1 MRRLLSSYSCH
12 FDTLLFILQA
22 MECCIAGVVPL
33 ADDWSAE
40 CRMTVRQL
48 LVGKTVKVK
57 LVETPESARIHAVDI
72 LLSQGGL

>member
-1 MRRLLSSYSCH
+1 MHRLLSSYSCH
-12 FDTLLFILQA
+12 FDTFHLIFQA
-22 MECCIAGVVPL
+22 IQCCIAGVVPL

-40 CRMTVRQL
+40 CCMTVRQL

-57 LVETPESARIHAVDI
+57 LVETPEGACIHAVDI

>member
-1 MRRLLSSYSCH
+1 M
-12 FDTLLFILQA
+12 FQA

-40 CRMTVRQL
+40 CCMTVRQL